1 MSIMSIIGFSY
12 VVSATLFILGLK
24 LLGSPATARKGN
36 ALSAIG
42 MLIAVVVTLLDQG
55 IVDFRYIAIA
65 ITVGGLIGLWAARSV
80 AMTSMP
86 EMVAL
91 LNGFGGVASLLVG
104 WAAITP
110 DASNLVL
117 ITIFLSIL
125 IGGVTFTGSIVAYG
139 KLSEKLVGRAIM
151 FKGQA
156 IVNSLVIAAIQSLLA
171 SSFTIP

>member
-104 WAAITP
+104 W
-110 DASNLVL
+110 
-117 ITIFLSIL
+117 
-125 IGGVTFTGSIVAYG
+125 GGDYT
-139 KLSEKLVGRAIM
+139 
-151 FKGQA
+151 
-156 IVNSLVIAAIQSLLA
+156 
-171 SSFTIP
+171 